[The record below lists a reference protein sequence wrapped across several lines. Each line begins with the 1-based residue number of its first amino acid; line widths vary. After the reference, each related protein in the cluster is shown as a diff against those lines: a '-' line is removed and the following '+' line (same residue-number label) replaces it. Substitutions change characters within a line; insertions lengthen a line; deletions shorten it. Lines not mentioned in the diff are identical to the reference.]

1 MILIDTRPAMSD
13 CGTRGGFDWYR
24 QYRVGGQNSAKAKI
38 IVATYYA
45 GNNHTMNL
53 SVTIRSLIQHPKT
66 SYTVQLIMNVGFRM

>member
-1 MILIDTRPAMSD
+1 MTAALVADSIGIDNAE
-13 CGTRGGFDWYR
+13 W
-24 QYRVGGQNSAKAKI
+24 GQNSAKAKI